1 MHLRSQRATRNQ
13 RGIALM
19 ESLAAIVI
27 AAVGILGVLG
37 VQMRTLSDTQ
47 TTVRRAQAIR
57 LIEDFSERLKVHPN
71 ALGSLSSYTSG
82 FSNVP
87 TTGNCATA
95 ACDRAELAAYDLRI
109 WKQAV
114 SKTLPLGQ
122 ASIFTS
128 LGETTAA
135 SRRQLGVVIAWR
147 ENERDT
153 DTDTKYKDEIDA
165 TKIKQS
171 DGSFVDATGGGD
183 NACPEKY
190 TCHVQYIPVP
200 ARCAPYLSG
209 GFTQY
214 FCPGA

>member
-1 MHLRSQRATRNQ
+1 MHLSLPSTARRQ

-19 ESLAAIVI
+19 ESLVAIVI
-27 AAVGILGVLG
+27 AAIGILGVLG

-57 LIEDFSERLKVHPN
+57 LIEDLSERLKVHPN

-87 TTGNCATA
+87 TTGDCATS
-95 ACDRAELAAYDLRI
+95 ACDRAALAAYDLRI

-114 SKTLPLGQ
+114 AKTLPLGQ
-122 ASIFTS
+122 ASIFTA
-128 LGETTAA
+128 LGEPTAA

-147 ENERDT
+147 ENERGNT
-153 DTDTKYKDEIDA
+153 GEAYKNEINA
-165 TKIKQS
+165 TKIKQA
-171 DGSFVDATGGGD
+171 DGSFTDATGGGE
-183 NACPEKY
+183 NACPENY
-190 TCHVQYIPVP
+190 TCHIQYIPVP